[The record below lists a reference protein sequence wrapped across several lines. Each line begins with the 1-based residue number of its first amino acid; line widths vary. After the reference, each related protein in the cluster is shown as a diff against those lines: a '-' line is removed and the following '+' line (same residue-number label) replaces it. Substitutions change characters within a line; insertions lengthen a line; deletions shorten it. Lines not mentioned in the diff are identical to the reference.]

1 MTRRSY
7 TFSAHQEQ
15 HLLTRLIGRAVAA
28 QDGEHLPVIE
38 HTGQLF
44 FLWRR
49 STPDARSHVL
59 LSSAWQA
66 RTAGWHLM
74 RDPQERFAAEL
85 CNYAA
90 QWVYEN
96 YGTEEG
102 FASTPHA
109 SCLADA
115 LARDYDDITVSWAT
129 AITLTA
135 WGQRAAEGAR

>member
-1 MTRRSY
+1 MYQNRFTLSV
-7 TFSAHQEQ
+7 AQEQ
-15 HLLTRLIGRAVAA
+15 HLATRLIGRAVAA
-28 QDGEHLPVIE
+28 QDGDHLAVIE
-38 HTGQLF
+38 NTGQLF

-49 STPDARSHVL
+49 TTPEARTQIL

-66 RTAGWHLM
+66 RTAGWHMM
-74 RDPQERFAAEL
+74 RDQRERFAAEL

-90 QWVYEN
+90 LWVWEN

-115 LARDYDDITVSWAT
+115 LAHDYDDITVSWAT